1 MEGLAGMGVAL
12 VLVGLFVGVLWI
24 LLPFAV
30 FGIKPMITQ
39 AIAEAKQANMQLK
52 ALIDQQRVLIEQQK
66 VIIAGDRVQRERHRN
81 ERWILASVR
90 GRSPTARLRTCQH
103 PSWKMRCTVF
113 FFMPSKPATGR

>member
-66 VIIAGDRVQRERHRN
+66 VIIAGASRATRETQ
-81 ERWILASVR
+81 E
-90 GRSPTARLRTCQH
+90 
-103 PSWKMRCTVF
+103 
-113 FFMPSKPATGR
+113 